1 MAHPHSNTRTLS
13 PSPHR
18 MWVKARPRSLGDQTQ
33 QPSFFSLLGAP
44 PGATERRSIA
54 PPGLRKRG
62 IDGCRAF
69 PGLAAGASISS
80 NLNPRV
86 PRLRRSATVSPFDA
100 EHGCKQR
107 SRGTRI
113 IKVDGILER
122 SPPLAGLT
130 RIRRPP
136 RPPDGLASAKAAPAQ
151 RERGREARH
160 QDGQEPTQASC
171 HGVLPAPLVLFIL
184 RVRRAQGMSKNPLPV
199 PVLDCGQVRID
210 KEYC

>member
-1 MAHPHSNTRTLS
+1 MCGRT
-13 PSPHR
+13 
-18 MWVKARPRSLGDQTQ
+18 RPRGLGDQTQ
-33 QPSFFSLLGAP
+33 RPSFFSLLGAP

-54 PPGLRKRG
+54 PPGLGKQKT
-62 IDGCRAF
+62 DGCRAF

-86 PRLRRSATVSPFDA
+86 PRLRRSATVPPFDA

-130 RIRRPP
+130 GNMLLLMQNIDGGPGMPP
-136 RPPDGLASAKAAPAQ
+136 SAGK
-151 RERGREARH
+151 
-160 QDGQEPTQASC
+160 
-171 HGVLPAPLVLFIL
+171 
-184 RVRRAQGMSKNPLPV
+184 RVPGAFWVSGS
-199 PVLDCGQVRID
+199 
-210 KEYC
+210 